1 MLSKSLDVI
10 DHEEW
15 IAELGEAFGS
25 HVPMYNRYPEEKVE
39 YRALDKMLSLP
50 GPSCSKLMMSL
61 VKYRQNFDH

>member
-25 HVPMYNRYPEEKVE
+25 HIPMYNRYPEEKVGI
-39 YRALDKMLSLP
+39 L
-50 GPSCSKLMMSL
+50 
-61 VKYRQNFDH
+61 